1 MVKRD
6 TGLHLRSGC
15 AAGFYHHGALTDS
28 GCNYVPPRKVVFGR
42 RPSWPE
48 LRDKG
53 ATGGNV
59 LSEVGMLAR
68 IALGDTRSDHG
79 DSPPAGLQGGA
90 MSCRVNTAR
99 EARHHS
105 DALSGEQTRHV
116 RCPADTLIGGLT
128 GTDYRHRSGVALG
141 DPSAHEQE
149 GWQIGD
155 EAQIGW
161 IVAVQH
167 GCQMSAHTGC
177 GVQFRV
183 NPTLKRADVTQAFPQ
198 DRTRLYGC
206 S

>member
-28 GCNYVPPRKVVFGR
+28 GCNYVPPRKGVFGR

-59 LSEVGMLAR
+59 LSEIGMLAR

-99 EARHHS
+99 EARHDS
-105 DALSGEQTRHV
+105 DALSSEQTRHV
-116 RCPADTLIGGLT
+116 RCPADALIGGLSPARLSNERPHWLRRPAPRQPDAQARR
-128 GTDYRHRSGVALG
+128 GHASL
-141 DPSAHEQE
+141 SA
-149 GWQIGD
+149 G
-155 EAQIGW
+155 
-161 IVAVQH
+161 
-167 GCQMSAHTGC
+167 
-177 GVQFRV
+177 
-183 NPTLKRADVTQAFPQ
+183 
-198 DRTRLYGC
+198 
-206 S
+206 